1 MSAQAFCRRRTIFP
15 ATGLVVCLDD
25 ERGAGEFRLQIAHS
39 NQIVI
44 SENVRHDHE
53 VGSQMKKAMKHVYDV
68 RSAVIHGPKDDK
80 KKRLPE
86 EMNKAFVAGFDLA
99 RQSLF
104 KMLLDG
110 PPRQ

>member
-1 MSAQAFCRRRTIFP
+1 MAEIT
-15 ATGLVVCLDD
+15 LLDD
-25 ERGAGEFRLQIAHS
+25 DMLLHLGRGDYISAKRHWLENLNGQPVEEHGIRLTAS
-39 NQIVI
+39 GTV
-44 SENVRHDHE
+44 SP
-53 VGSQMKKAMKHVYDV
+53 ADV
-68 RSAVIHGPKDDK
+68 EWRIGPLVPAVIHGPKDDK